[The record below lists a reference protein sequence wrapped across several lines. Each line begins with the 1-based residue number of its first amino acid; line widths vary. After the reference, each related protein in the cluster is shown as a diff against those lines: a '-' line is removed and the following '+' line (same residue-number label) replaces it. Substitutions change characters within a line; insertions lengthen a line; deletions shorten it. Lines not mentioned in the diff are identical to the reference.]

1 MSSHEKCQKCKY
13 PINYEGK
20 CLRCMKLNILRDYDK
35 MIQDLVNHLHDLDAL
50 YYKYVS
56 RAISLYNTTGER
68 KIELI
73 NEIKQEKYKMQ
84 QEITNRI
91 LEIKQRKKEESIK
104 QYKDMEQNQ
113 KYQNMINNLDL
124 ENDSSSEEIINRNQ
138 PTTNNEDKEQKY
150 LDNNFSFSTSESDE
164 RVYNYI
170 TKPSNEEDQE
180 EEDFTIA
187 NHNDKTK
194 GVITSIKHQINSSDS
209 EEDLIDKY
217 QNNFD
222 FSSDSIDESIF
233 NDIDEAIST
242 HTNDIKNVE
251 NNIKNDI
258 PKIVDTDFVEID
270 KINITPKKDSS
281 DEYHFMNNQV
291 KRIVAEEIE
300 EEEEEEEI
308 FEIQKDYTNSFV
320 QLSNYK
326 VGIFNAHECG
336 KCKSHIKSGEVCV
349 QFNHRNEHH
358 YIHDSCLTDM
368 MIECEIECPICNEV
382 LYSIT

>member
-20 CLRCMKLNILRDYDK
+20 CLRCMKLNVLRDYDK

-56 RAISLYNTTGER
+56 RAISLYSTTGER

-73 NEIKQEKYKMQ
+73 NEIKQEKYKLQ

-104 QYKDMEQNQ
+104 QYKDMKQNR
-113 KYQNMINNLDL
+113 KYQNIINNLDL

-138 PTTNNEDKEQKY
+138 STTNNEDKEQKY
-150 LDNNFSFSTSESDE
+150 LDNIFSFSTSESDE

-170 TKPSNEEDQE
+170 TKSSNEEDQE
-180 EEDFTIA
+180 EEDQEEEDFIIA
-187 NHNDKTK
+187 SHNDITK
-194 GVITSIKHQINSSDS
+194 GVITSIKHQIDSSES

-233 NDIDEAIST
+233 NDIDEAINT

-251 NNIKNDI
+251 NNMKNDI
-258 PKIVDTDFVEID
+258 PKIVD
-270 KINITPKKDSS
+270 SS
-281 DEYHFMNNQV
+281 DEHHFMNDQV
-291 KRIVAEEIE
+291 KRIATEEIE
-300 EEEEEEEI
+300 DEEEEEEI

-336 KCKSHIKSGEVCV
+336 KCKSLIKSGEVCV
-349 QFNHRNEHH
+349 QFYHRDEHH